1 MHKHNPFFRRPWVAL
16 LVLISCLMLQVPLW
30 ASGENSRGE
39 LFEELDD
46 LFRNARLD
54 LKAPS
59 LVYGVV
65 VKGELAH
72 SGRFGQAMR
81 SSESVPTN
89 QTAYRIASMT
99 KMMTALLV
107 LDLQDQGLLYLDAP
121 AETYVKALAS
131 LKYPTTD
138 SRKITVRDLLNHTS
152 GFVTDDPWAD
162 RQMARSND
170 ELDEFL
176 SRAEPFTFA
185 PGEAFEY
192 SNLGFS
198 LLGRIIENVS
208 GQSFSQQMQSRLLK
222 PLDMSN
228 TTLDFN
234 ALSAAQRAGAYNWVD
249 GEYLEEP
256 VLESGAFDPLG
267 GIWTTVEDYGKFVA
281 WMLSAWPARDEAETT
296 PIPRRVIRSVTD
308 GVYLMGASQ
317 GSGLNSDSDCLMG
330 SAYSMGL
337 GIRKHCEAGLV
348 LTHGGG
354 FPGFGSYVL
363 MMPDK
368 GLGVFGFANETYAD
382 VYGPVWD
389 AARVLMA
396 SDLGKEA
403 HQYSADSRLLKA
415 YEAVFAAYS
424 SANIQAANT
433 TFADNFFLDRSED
446 RWNRQLAAIKSE
458 AGECTQGDFQPRG
471 RLSGEFEWSCETA
484 RVAGYIVQSPV
495 NPADIQKLHLRILR
509 RDGNGNDLVIDPD
522 FH

>member
-1 MHKHNPFFRRPWVAL
+1 MHFLKLIFRGTCVAL
-16 LVLISCLMLQVPLW
+16 LVLILCLVMQVPLW
-30 ASGENSRGE
+30 AFGETDSQGT
-39 LFEELDD
+39 FKELDD
-46 LFRNARLD
+46 LFSKARLD

-65 VKGELAH
+65 VNGELAH
-72 SGRFGQAMR
+72 SGSFGQALL
-81 SSESVPTN
+81 SDESMPTD

-107 LDLQDQGLLYLDAP
+107 LDLQDRGFLYLDAP
-121 AETYVKALAS
+121 AEIYVTALSS
-131 LKYPTTD
+131 LEYPTTD

-162 RQMARSND
+162 RQMARTNS

-192 SNLGFS
+192 SNLGFT
-198 LLGRIIENVS
+198 LLGRIIQNVS
-208 GQSFSQQMQSRLLK
+208 GKSFSDQLQSRLLK
-222 PLDMSN
+222 PLGMNN

-234 ALSAAQRAGAYNWVD
+234 GLPAAQRAGAYNWID

-256 VLESGAFDPLG
+256 VLESGSFDPLG

-281 WMLSAWPARDEAETT
+281 WMLSAWPARDEPEATL
-296 PIPRRVIRSVTD
+296 IPRRVVRSVTD
-308 GVYLMGASQ
+308 GVYLIGASQ
-317 GSGLNSDSDCLMG
+317 GSGLNSDGDCLMG
-330 SAYSMGL
+330 FAYSMGL
-337 GIRKHCEAGLV
+337 SIRKHCDAGLI

-368 GLGVFGFANETYAD
+368 GLGVFGFANETYAP

-396 SDLGKEA
+396 SDMGREP
-403 HQYSADSRLLKA
+403 HQFTADARLLKA

-424 SANIQAANT
+424 LGNLQSANL

-446 RWNRQLAAIKSE
+446 RWKRQLERIRSD
-458 AGECTQGDFQPRG
+458 AGECTMSDLQPWG

-484 RVAGYIVQSPV
+484 RVAGYLVQSPL
-495 NPADIQKLHLRILR
+495 NPANIQKLHLRIMR
-509 RDGNGNDLVIDPD
+509 RDSNGKDLVIDSD

>member
-1 MHKHNPFFRRPWVAL
+1 MRPRTVLFLLMSCL
-16 LVLISCLMLQVPLW
+16 LVHGPVLAADEDSQNEV
-30 ASGENSRGE
+30 
-39 LFEELDD
+39 FEGLDE

-65 VKGELAH
+65 ANGKLVH
-72 SGRFGQAMR
+72 SGHYGRAVL
-81 SSESVPTN
+81 SSESKPTD

-107 LDLQDQGLLYLDAP
+107 LDLQDQGLLFLDAP

-131 LKYPTTD
+131 LEYPTTD
-138 SRKITVRDLLNHTS
+138 SRRITVRDLLNHTS

-162 RQMARSND
+162 RQMARSNA

-192 SNLGFS
+192 SNLGFT

-208 GQSFSQQMQSRLLK
+208 GNSFSDQLQDRLLK
-222 PLDMSN
+222 PLGMSN
-228 TTLDFN
+228 TTLDLH
-234 ALSAAQRAGAYNWVD
+234 ALPVAQRAGAYNWID
-249 GEYLEEP
+249 DEYLDEP

-267 GIWTTVEDYGKFVA
+267 GIWTTVEDYGRFVA
-281 WMLSAWPARDEAETT
+281 WMLSAWPARDEPEAT

-308 GVYLMGASQ
+308 GVYMGGVGK
-317 GSGLNSDSDCLMG
+317 GSGLSGDDDCLMS

-337 GIRKHCEAGLV
+337 GMRKHCEAGLL

-363 MMPDK
+363 MMPDI
-368 GLGVFGFANETYAD
+368 GLGAFGFANETYAD

-389 AARVLMA
+389 AARVLIA
-396 SDLGKEA
+396 SDLGKEP
-403 HQYSADSRLLKA
+403 HQHSADARLLKA
-415 YEAVFAAYS
+415 YDAVFAMYS
-424 SANIQAANT
+424 SADITATQA

-446 RWNRQLAAIKSE
+446 RWNRQLAAIHNE
-458 AGECTQGDFQPRG
+458 AGDCTQGDFSPWG
-471 RLSGEFEWSCETA
+471 RLSGEFEWLCETA
-484 RVAGYIVQSPV
+484 RVKGYLVQSPL
-495 NPADIQKLHLRILR
+495 NPADIQKLHLRVMR
-509 RDGNGNDLVIDPD
+509 RDGDGRNMVIDPD

>member
-1 MHKHNPFFRRPWVAL
+1 MHRHKFIFRRPRFA
-16 LVLISCLMLQVPLW
+16 VLMLFSCLMMQGPLW
-30 ASGENSRGE
+30 ASDEINQAKT
-39 LFEELDD
+39 FKELDD
-46 LFRNARLD
+46 LFRNAHLD
-54 LKAPS
+54 VKAPS

-65 VKGELAH
+65 AGGELIH
-72 SGRFGQAMR
+72 SGRFGQAKL
-81 SSESVPTN
+81 SSESTPTD

-121 AETYVKALAS
+121 AESYVKALAS
-131 LKYPTTD
+131 LEYPTRD

-162 RQMARSND
+162 RQMARSNA

-176 SRAEPFTFA
+176 ARIEPFTFS
-185 PGEAFEY
+185 PGEAFQY
-192 SNLGFS
+192 SNLGFT

-208 GQSFSQQMQSRLLK
+208 GHSFSNQMQNRLLK
-222 PLDMSN
+222 PLGMSN
-228 TTLDFN
+228 TTLDLN
-234 ALSAAQRAGAYNWVD
+234 TLSAEQRAGAYNWVD
-249 GEYLEEP
+249 GEYLVEP

-267 GIWTTVEDYGKFVA
+267 GIWTTVEDYGKFVS
-281 WMLSAWPARDEAETT
+281 WMLSAWPARDDPETT
-296 PIPRRVIRSVTD
+296 PIPRRVVRSVTD

-337 GIRKHCEAGLV
+337 SIRKHCEAGLV

-363 MMPDK
+363 IMPDK
-368 GLGVFGFANETYAD
+368 GIGVFSFANETYAA

-396 SDLGKEA
+396 SSLGREA
-403 HQYSADSRLLKA
+403 HQYSADPRLMKA
-415 YEAVFAAYS
+415 YEAIFVAYS
-424 SANIQAANT
+424 SADIQATNQA
-433 TFADNFFLDRSED
+433 FADNFFLDRSKE
-446 RWNRQLAAIKSE
+446 RWNRQLEAIQSE
-458 AGECTQGDFQPRG
+458 AGECVLGDFVPGG
-471 RLSGEFEWSCETA
+471 RLSGGFEWSCESA
-484 RVAGYIVQSPV
+484 RVAGYLVQSPL
-495 NPADIQKLHLRILR
+495 NPADIQKLHLRVVR